1 MPNLSK
7 DEFMAKVQEI
17 GTCEDDVQRKT
28 LLTELSTGVS
38 GIFDDNDTLAKSN
51 KQYEQDN
58 EILRK
63 ANMEFWLKSTGNP
76 NAGANDGDGAD
87 DQDPEDDK
95 DEKLDFKD
103 LFNDKGELK

>member
-7 DEFMAKVQEI
+7 DEFMAKIQEI

-28 LLTELSTGVS
+28 LLTELSTGVTN
-38 GIFDDNDTLAKSN
+38 IFDENDTLSKSN

-63 ANMEFWLKSTGNP
+63 ANNKLWLETTGNP
-76 NAGANDGDGAD
+76 NGKKEEEEET
-87 DQDPEDDK
+87 DPEEK
-95 DEKLDFKD
+95 EEKLEFKD
-103 LFNDKGELK
+103 LFNEKGELI